1 MSEGTGTPH
10 YAYGAGSR
18 MCAGSHLANRELY
31 TAFIRLIS
39 AFEILPPT
47 NSADR
52 PILDAL
58 ECNASKTSLT
68 LDPKPFKVGFRV
80 RDLGRLKGW
89 MEGSEER
96 TRDL

>member
-1 MSEGTGTPH
+1 
-10 YAYGAGSR
+10 

-39 AFEILPPT
+39 AFEILPAKEPK
-47 NSADR
+47 DR

-58 ECNASKTSLT
+58 ECNAIPTSLT
-68 LDPKPFKVGFRV
+68 TEPKPFKVGLKV
-80 RDLGRLKGW
+80 RSEERLRAW
-89 MEGSEER
+89 IAESEER